1 MVRFDVAVIG
11 AGPAGSSAAGMLASR
26 GLGVVVLEK
35 EHFPRRKVCGE
46 FLSAAALGELGR
58 LDSGL
63 REDLEARG
71 EPVERGAVHA
81 SSGREVDFRLP
92 ERGLGLSR
100 ETLDARLARWA
111 RERGA
116 NICFGARVRGL
127 RRAGDGFRVR
137 YSEGTDQREIA
148 ARAVVGAWGRWDAL
162 DRVWDRNV
170 ETGRRFLAWSRLYEP
185 CEALAGTVD
194 LYLFPGGYCG
204 LCRIESG
211 AVQLAGI
218 LDESSRTRL
227 RGPGWAEALAF
238 ARRSNAAL
246 DGVLE
251 NLTPESDFRGAGPVY
266 LAAKPPVKDGVLMV
280 GDTAGVLDPFS
291 GQGIALALASGR
303 LAARTLASAFAE
315 AMPFDLVESTY
326 AAAWRRRFAA
336 RFHWSALFRRIV
348 QRPALADRAA
358 RWIGPGLVRSAL
370 HRLAPEEKRP
380 ATLSATLSPRV
391 SRDASRL

>member
-1 MVRFDVAVIG
+1 MVMAAADVVVIG

-26 GLGVVVLEK
+26 GLGVVILER

-46 FLSAAALGELGR
+46 FLSAAALRELGR

-71 EPVERGAVHA
+71 ESVDRGAVHA
-81 SSGREVDFRLP
+81 SSGREVDFQLP
-92 ERGLGLSR
+92 EQGLGLSR

-116 NICFGARVRGL
+116 ELRFGARVRGL
-127 RRAGDGFRVR
+127 RRTGEGFRVR
-137 YSEGTDQREIA
+137 YSELGDPREIE

-170 ETGRRFLAWSRLYEP
+170 ETGRRFLAWSRVYEP
-185 CEALAGTVD
+185 CEVLAGHVD
-194 LYLFPGGYCG
+194 LFLFPGGYCG

-218 LDESSRTRL
+218 VEEALQRKLSRSY
-227 RGPGWAEALAF
+227 GAGWGAVLAF

-246 DGVLE
+246 DHVLE

-266 LAAKPPVKDGVLMV
+266 LAAKPPVKDGVLMA

-291 GQGIALALASGR
+291 GQGIALALSSGR
-303 LAARTLASAFAE
+303 LAARTLTRAFAE
-315 AMPFDLVESTY
+315 AMPLERVEADYS
-326 AAAWRRRFAA
+326 AAWKHRFAS
-336 RFHWSALFRRIV
+336 RFHWSTLFRSVV

-358 RWIGPGLVRSAL
+358 RWVGPGLVRSAL
-370 HRLAPEEKRP
+370 HRLAPPEKRRV
-380 ATLSATLSPRV
+380 TL
-391 SRDASRL
+391 